1 MVPAQVRAH
10 GGRHES
16 MRSRVLTAA
25 AGLLSV
31 LAGATVGPAA
41 SAAAESVSAVPAS
54 RVLSVQGHGWGH
66 GRGMSQNGAYGAAA
80 RYHLSS
86 EQILGFYYPGT
97 RAMKIANRPVRVQL
111 RSQEAAGGAT
121 GVVVENPGQLALRD
135 DASKASYLVPS
146 STSSRWRVQ
155 PTTAGLRV
163 EYLTAAQWRTWR
175 TFAGP
180 LRLDAKSAP
189 STHVVSPVDRRYTST
204 SLEVLQQ
211 RSASGQRLARQTL
224 VATVSMESYVRGVV
238 PLESPTSWPLASLQ
252 AQAVA
257 ARSYTAYKLDHVR
270 AGAAYDICDT
280 TACQVYGG
288 DNAFNDSSDRA
299 VASTAGVIRTYAG
312 KAILAEFSASNGGW
326 TTSGQ
331 VPYLP
336 AKADPY
342 DGAVPSTSHAW
353 TATLPT
359 SALEKAYPRIGRLAS
374 VQVLT
379 RDGRGDWG
387 GRVLTVRLTGD
398 KGDVVASGQAVY
410 HAAAWPTSRT
420 GLRSPWWTLAVT
432 TAARAASRV
441 TTQPT
446 QVRQPTQPTT
456 SGSPS
461 TS

>member
-1 MVPAQVRAH
+1 
-10 GGRHES
+10 
-16 MRSRVLTAA
+16 MRSRVLTVA

-31 LAGATVGPAA
+31 LAGTTVVPAA
-41 SAAAESVSAVPAS
+41 SAAADSVSAVPAS
-54 RVLSVQGHGWGH
+54 RMLSVQGHGWGH

-86 EQILGFYYPGT
+86 AQILGFYYPGT
-97 RAMKIANRPVRVQL
+97 RATKIANRLVRVQL
-111 RSQEAAGGAT
+111 RSQEAAGAA

-135 DASKASYLVPS
+135 DASNASYLVPS

-155 PTTAGLRV
+155 PTIAGLRV
-163 EYLTAAQWRTWR
+163 EYLKGAQWTTWR

-180 LRLDAKSAP
+180 LRLDAKNVP
-189 STHVVSPVDRRYTST
+189 STHVVAPVDRRYTST

-211 RSASGQRLARQTL
+211 RSASGQRLARQSL
-224 VATVSMESYVRGVV
+224 VARVSLETYLRGVV

-270 AGAAYDICDT
+270 AEAAYDICDT

-299 VASTAGVIRTYAG
+299 VATTAGVIRSYAG

-374 VQVLT
+374 VHVLA

-387 GRVLTVRLTGD
+387 GRVLSVRLTGD
-398 KGDVVASGQAVY
+398 KGDVVASGQDVY
-410 HAAAWPTSRT
+410 RAAAWPTSRT
-420 GLRSPWWTLAVT
+420 GLRSPWWTLAVAT
-432 TAARAASRV
+432 SARAASRV
-441 TTQPT
+441 TTQPAT
-446 QVRQPTQPTT
+446 QPAQVRQPTQPTT